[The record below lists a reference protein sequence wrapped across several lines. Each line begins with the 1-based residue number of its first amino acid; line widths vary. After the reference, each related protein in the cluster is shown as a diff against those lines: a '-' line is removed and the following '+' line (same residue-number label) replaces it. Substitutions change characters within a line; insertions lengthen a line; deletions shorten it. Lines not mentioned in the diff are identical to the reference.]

1 MDEKMEALKSAKE
14 YLPKL
19 IGGVDTI
26 VELSQSGEYSKAA
39 QTILEAS
46 EGFQWIIDLM
56 KLTKDELKKE
66 VDESELVEKFAEIV
80 EALENED
87 HILVSDLFEYEVKP
101 ILEDYLNAITAAVA
115 N

>member
-1 MDEKMEALKSAKE
+1 MDKKMEALKSAKE

-26 VELSQSGEYSKAA
+26 VELSQNGEYSKAS
-39 QTILEAS
+39 QIVLDAS
-46 EGFQWIIDLM
+46 DGFQWIIDLIA
-56 KLTKDELKKE
+56 LTKDELKKE
-66 VDESELVEKFAEIV
+66 VDESELVEKFSEIV

-87 HILVSDLFEYEVKP
+87 YILVSDLFEYEVKP
-101 ILEDYLNAITAAVA
+101 ILEGYLNVITAALA